1 MVMFTTTTIFTVNKM
16 GDTDQLVEAYLL
28 IRTEREKLARDYET
42 ADNALKQD
50 MLQLET
56 VMLDMCNT
64 VNADSIKT
72 KHGTV
77 MRKMNERFF
86 CQDWDNFYRF
96 VLDNEAVQLLERRIH
111 QGNFK
116 EFLKDHESD
125 GLPPGVNVM
134 REYGVS
140 VRKASK

>member
-1 MVMFTTTTIFTVNKM
+1 MTVVN
-16 GDTDQLVEAYLL
+16 TDELVEAYLG
-28 IRTEREKLARDYET
+28 IRTERERLLRDYEL
-42 ADNALKQD
+42 ADAKLKED
-50 MLQLET
+50 MSKLEA
-56 VMLDMCNT
+56 VMLEMCNA

-77 MRKMNERFF
+77 MRKLNERFF
-86 CQDWDNFYRF
+86 CQDWDNFYKF

-111 QGNFK
+111 QGNFR
-116 EFLKDHESD
+116 EFLRENVND
-125 GLPPGVNVM
+125 GLPPGVYVM

>member
-1 MVMFTTTTIFTVNKM
+1 M
-16 GDTDQLVEAYLL
+16 GDTDELVEAYLL
-28 IRTEREKLARDYET
+28 IRSEREKLLREYET
-42 ADNALKQD
+42 SDAKLKED
-50 MLQLET
+50 MSKLEA
-56 VMLDMCNT
+56 VMLDMCNA

-77 MRKMNERFF
+77 MRKLNERYF
-86 CQDWDNFYRF
+86 CQDWDNFYKY
-96 VLDNEAVQLLERRIH
+96 VLENEAVQLLERRIH

-116 EFLKDHESD
+116 EHLAENEAD

>member
-1 MVMFTTTTIFTVNKM
+1 MS
-16 GDTDQLVEAYLL
+16 DTDQLVEAYLL
-28 IRTEREKLARDYET
+28 IRSERDKLRNEYELADAR
-42 ADNALKQD
+42 LKED
-50 MLQLET
+50 MAKLEA
-56 VMLDMCNT
+56 VMLDMCNS

-72 KHGTV
+72 RHGTV
-77 MRKMNERFF
+77 MRKLNERFF
-86 CQDWDNFYRF
+86 CQDWDNFYKF

-111 QGNFK
+111 QSNFR
-116 EFLKDHESD
+116 EFLKENEND

>member
-1 MVMFTTTTIFTVNKM
+1 
-16 GDTDQLVEAYLL
+16 LVEAYLG
-28 IRTEREKLARDYET
+28 IRTERERLLRDYEL
-42 ADNALKQD
+42 ADAKLKEDMSKLEAL
-50 MLQLET
+50 MLE
-56 VMLDMCNT
+56 MCNA

-77 MRKMNERFF
+77 MRKLNERFF
-86 CQDWDNFYRF
+86 CQDWDNFYKF

-111 QGNFK
+111 QNNFK
-116 EFLKDHESD
+116 EFLRENVND

>member
-1 MVMFTTTTIFTVNKM
+1 M
-16 GDTDQLVEAYLL
+16 GNTDELVEAYLV
-28 IRTEREKLARDYET
+28 IRSQREKLLREYE
-42 ADNALKQD
+42 AVDAALKED
-50 MLQLET
+50 MSKLEA
-56 VMLDMCNT
+56 VMLEMCNA

-77 MRKMNERFF
+77 MRKLNERFF
-86 CQDWDNFYRF
+86 CQDWDNFYKF

-111 QGNFK
+111 QSNFR
-116 EFLKDHESD
+116 EFIKDNESD

-134 REYGVS
+134 REFGIS

>member
-1 MVMFTTTTIFTVNKM
+1 MSDASNSVN
-16 GDTDQLVEAYLL
+16 DTEQLVEAYLL
-28 IRTEREKLARDYET
+28 IRSERDRLAREYEV
-42 ADNALKQD
+42 ADARLKED
-50 MLQLET
+50 MAKLEM
-56 VMLDMCNT
+56 VMLDLCNS

-77 MRKMNERFF
+77 MRKLNERFF

-111 QGNFK
+111 QSNFK
-116 EFLKDHESD
+116 QFLSEHNGD

>member
-1 MVMFTTTTIFTVNKM
+1 MNVGN
-16 GDTDQLVEAYLL
+16 TDELVEAYLE
-28 IRTEREKLARDYET
+28 IRTQREKLLREYEIVD
-42 ADNALKQD
+42 ASLKD
-50 MLQLET
+50 DLSKLEA
-56 VMLDMCNT
+56 VMLDMCNA

-86 CQDWDNFYRF
+86 CQDWDNFYKF
-96 VLDNEAVQLLERRIH
+96 VLENEAVQLLERRIH
-111 QGNFK
+111 QSNFK
-116 EFLKDHESD
+116 EFISNHEDD

-134 REYGVS
+134 REFGVS